1 MYTPSGQLRR
11 IDSGVRVTV
20 RLIETGDGH
29 AVWWERFDCS
39 LTESAKTQEHIAQR
53 VAERVREL
61 AGP

>member
-1 MYTPSGQLRR
+1 
-11 IDSGVRVTV
+11 VRVTV